1 MSQHERHSPIGEEK
15 FSDEL
20 LPDTIDF
27 AALAENVSITPFN
40 SLDWGAT
47 PLNAYHDPTLSR
59 QQTNVRKKLEQRA
72 RFVPPEVG
80 EIPAE
85 VRGYV
90 AQNFLTRF
98 NGRTLA
104 NFDNFSSRIRTDL
117 SELDVDDHTILDK
130 AMWGRA
136 TPAELLYL
144 RCKLGMASI
153 ELGCIT
159 HPYGTHTANVE
170 EMRDSVR
177 AAMRM
182 FMVDDEPTE
191 EEDLEWI
198 FAVKQADNLLNK
210 NQSMYLRSAFVV
222 TRKRDFGVLLD
233 GSKVRERTSF
243 VVRVDDES
251 EFDQAVANNMR
262 RVPLIHNNDA
272 MKHLTIAGK
281 LNKVLPPLV
290 KEKRFGT
297 VIPLSTTIYA
307 FNRQTEARIEMRDK
321 EIEQELAMQ
330 RAPERARIAAIL
342 GANLEV
348 DAAGEPKYSPRL
360 IGGGAIDAVQH
371 DSY

>member
-1 MSQHERHSPIGEEK
+1 MSQHERYSPIGEEK
-15 FSDEL
+15 FPDEL

-27 AALAENVSITPFN
+27 AALADNVRITPFN

-47 PLNAYHDPTLSR
+47 PLDAYHDQILSR

-80 EIPAE
+80 EIPEE
-85 VRGYV
+85 VRAYV

-104 NFDNFSSRIRTDL
+104 NRDNFSRRIHTDP
-117 SELDVDDHTILDK
+117 SEFTADEEMVLHK
-130 AMWGRA
+130 AMWGHA

-144 RCKLGMASI
+144 RCKLGMGSI

-191 EEDLEWI
+191 EEDLEWT
-198 FAVKQADNLLNK
+198 FAVKQADNLLDSQ

-243 VVRVDDES
+243 VVRIDDES

-262 RVPLIHNNDA
+262 RVPLMRNNDA
-272 MKHLTIAGK
+272 MRHLTIAGK
-281 LNKVLPPLV
+281 LDKVLPPFI

-307 FNRQTEARIEMRDK
+307 FNRQTEARIETRDK

-342 GANLEV
+342 EASPEE
-348 DAAGEPKYSPRL
+348 AGYSPRV
-360 IGGGAIDAVQH
+360 IGSGAIEAVRH